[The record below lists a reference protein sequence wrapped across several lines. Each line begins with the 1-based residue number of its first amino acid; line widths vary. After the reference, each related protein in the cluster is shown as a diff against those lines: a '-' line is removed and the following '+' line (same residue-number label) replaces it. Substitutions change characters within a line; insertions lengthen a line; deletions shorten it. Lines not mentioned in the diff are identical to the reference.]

1 MKNFTNSQV
10 AIKKAIERDF
20 HEFHLQQST
29 LIPLLLSNRQIDK
42 ILRISWRD
50 RCALQ
55 EHSIIPITWGRRLFY
70 FSPVDIPDLF
80 TSNNDH
86 Y

>member
-1 MKNFTNSQV
+1 MKVFTTSQA
-10 AIKKAIERDF
+10 AIKRAIERDV
-20 HEFHLQQST
+20 HEFQLQQST
-29 LIPLLLSNRQIDK
+29 LVPLLLSNRQIDK

-55 EHSIIPITWGRRLFY
+55 EHGIIPITWGRRLFY

>member
-1 MKNFTNSQV
+1 MKNFTTSQA
-10 AIKKAIERDF
+10 AIKMAIQRDVQ
-20 HEFHLQQST
+20 EFELQQST

-50 RCALQ
+50 RCILQ
-55 EHSIIPITWGRRLFY
+55 EHGIIPITWGRRLFY
-70 FSPVDIPDLF
+70 FSSADVPDFF
-80 TSNNDH
+80 TLNNDH